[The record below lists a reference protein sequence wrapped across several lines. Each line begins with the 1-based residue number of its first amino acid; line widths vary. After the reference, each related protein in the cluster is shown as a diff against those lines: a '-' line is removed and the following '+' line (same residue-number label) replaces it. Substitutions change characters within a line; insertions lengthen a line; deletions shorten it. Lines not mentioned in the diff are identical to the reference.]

1 MELQELKTVAMAA
14 KVGEVVAG
22 NGKKEKND
30 WKVRMLKAGLGG
42 RELIMPDDWEEL
54 SEDDKEERLNGA
66 VSALES

>member
-14 KVGEVVAG
+14 KVGEVLACK
-22 NGKKEKND
+22 NKKEKND

-42 RELIMPDDWEEL
+42 RGLIMPDDWEEL